1 MLTPEGRRILAR
13 LSLQRFV
20 PSARGFYMIVASL
33 VLLMLWAW
41 SMGPVFLAVVSVL
54 SGLLVALLILGMVLR
69 KLEGVET
76 PYERM
81 QSAKQQAELQN
92 GIERV
97 SGFGNDYTTK
107 L

>member
-1 MLTPEGRRILAR
+1 MLTPEGRRMLAR
-13 LSLQRFV
+13 LSRFRFV

-41 SMGPVFLAVVSVL
+41 SVGPVFMAVVAVLGGALVSVF
-54 SGLLVALLILGMVLR
+54 ILGMVLR
-69 KLEGVET
+69 KFEGMET
-76 PYERM
+76 AREQA
-81 QSAKQQAELQN
+81 QSAQAQIELEN